1 MGCSGEA
8 LLLICLFKESKKWNK
23 IFQLGKPVLK
33 RKFILIN
40 RYDNKNKFLNMTL
53 YIKEIENN
61 LMQGKQKEGNN
72 KD

>member
-1 MGCSGEA
+1 M
-8 LLLICLFKESKKWNK
+8 LI
-23 IFQLGKPVLK
+23 
-33 RKFILIN
+33 
-40 RYDNKNKFLNMTL
+40 KNIFLNMTL